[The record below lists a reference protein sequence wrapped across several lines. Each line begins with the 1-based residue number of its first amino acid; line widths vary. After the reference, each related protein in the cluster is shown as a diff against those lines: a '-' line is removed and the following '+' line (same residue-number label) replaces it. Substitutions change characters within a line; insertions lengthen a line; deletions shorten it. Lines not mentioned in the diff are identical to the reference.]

1 MRRIAIFILLLF
13 FAGCSSLQVQN
24 DYNPKY
30 DFSKLKSFAVL
41 TPQKGSVITLTQE
54 RLKNAVIETLE
65 AKGYTL
71 VPKEEADFW
80 IMFHTDVTRMKEVV
94 NDYESLG
101 LYPYDYGYWGPA
113 YIPSRY
119 EYTYDEAKIVID
131 ALDPSDKKVF
141 FRGVATDLLRDFD
154 TPAERV
160 AYIKDV
166 VRKILA
172 PFPAARIGMKNLH

>member
-1 MRRIAIFILLLF
+1 MRQIAIFILLLF
-13 FAGCSSLQVQN
+13 FAGCSSLQVRN

-30 DFSKLKSFAVL
+30 DFSKLRSFAVL
-41 TPQKGSVITLTQE
+41 TPKKGSVITLTQE
-54 RLKNAVIETLE
+54 RLKNAIIETLE

-80 IMFHTDVTRMKEVV
+80 IMFHTDITRMKEVV

-113 YIPSRY
+113 YLPSRY

-131 ALDPSDKKVF
+131 ALDPLDKKVF
-141 FRGVATDLLRDFD
+141 FRGTATDLLHDFD
-154 TPAERV
+154 TPAERI
-160 AYIKDV
+160 AYIKRV
-166 VRKILA
+166 VEKILA
-172 PFPAARIGMKNLH
+172 PFPAATGHYP

>member
-1 MRRIAIFILLLF
+1 MRRIVIFILLLF

-24 DYNPKY
+24 DYNPRY
-30 DFSKLKSFAVL
+30 DFSKLRSFAVL
-41 TPQKGSVITLTQE
+41 TPEKGSIVTLTQE
-54 RLKNAVIETLE
+54 RLKNAVTQTLK
-65 AKGYTL
+65 AKGYTPA
-71 VPKEEADFW
+71 PKNEADFW
-80 IMFHTDVTRMKEVV
+80 VMFHTDVTRMREVV

-131 ALDPSDKKVF
+131 ALDPSNKKVF
-141 FRGVATDLLRDFD
+141 F
-154 TPAERV
+154 
-160 AYIKDV
+160 V

-172 PFPAARIGMKNLH
+172 SFPAARSGAKNLH

>member
-1 MRRIAIFILLLF
+1 MIRTALFAVMLLL

-24 DYNPKY
+24 DYNPQY
-30 DFSKLKSFAVL
+30 NFSRLESFAIVS
-41 TPQKGSVITLTQE
+41 PKRSSVITLTQE
-54 RLKNAVIETLE
+54 RLKSAIEEALLE
-65 AKGYTL
+65 KGYQMA
-71 VPKEEADFW
+71 PKQSADFLVV
-80 IMFHTDVTRMKEVV
+80 FHTDVTRMKEVV

-131 ALDPSDKKVF
+131 MLDPKSKRVF
-141 FRGVATDLLRDFD
+141 WRGTATDLLHDFD
-154 TPAERV
+154 TPQQRI
-160 AYIKDV
+160 AYIKGV

-172 PFPAARIGMKNLH
+172 PFPAAAKR